1 MCQKNTCIL
10 FQVILLFSKGCRE
23 VTKELSFKNLIIEL
37 TTKDR
42 TSRVGVSIISFVIS
56 FLKLNIFV
64 N

>member
-1 MCQKNTCIL
+1 M
-10 FQVILLFSKGCRE
+10 
-23 VTKELSFKNLIIEL
+23 TKELSFKNLIIEL